1 MDPFRPIVSKQHV
14 STACRFLT
22 LRLRFLSKM
31 KSAHTTEE
39 DGKEEN
45 TLISSDRKLIP
56 WSAFTRKMFKQGRMN
71 RRWLDASEHGNKPAR
86 CWLYFGTIASS
97 KFMSIEKRDNGG

>member
-1 MDPFRPIVSKQHV
+1 M
-14 STACRFLT
+14 ACGSCEHRVPLSDSA
-22 LRLRFLSKM
+22 LAILSKM
-31 KSAHTTEE
+31 KSARTTEG

-45 TLISSDRKLIP
+45 TLMSSDRKPIP

-86 CWLYFGTIASS
+86 WRLYFGTIASS